1 MYSCQNHV
9 ELALDHHLDEF
20 EEMPL
25 MDELKTQ
32 DFKCFFC
39 DQPAQYQ
46 LSKSGVKAS
55 WE

>member
-1 MYSCQNHV
+1 MNSCQNHI
-9 ELALDHHLDEF
+9 EQALDHHLDEF

-25 MDELKTQ
+25 MDQLESKDL
-32 DFKCFFC
+32 KCFFC

-46 LSKSGVKAS
+46 LSKSGVKSS